1 MTVSFNVMIASVF
14 AQANL
19 YAESH
24 SAYCTSEVVRGR
36 SKTIP
41 AFTFS
46 THHGREALLTFPC
59 TGEY

>member
-1 MTVSFNVMIASVF
+1 MCLIAYVF
-14 AQANL
+14 AQADL
-19 YAESH
+19 CGEPQ
-24 SAYCTSEVVRGR
+24 CLLQSEVVRGR

>member
-1 MTVSFNVMIASVF
+1 MTVSFNVMIASV
-14 AQANL
+14 L
-19 YAESH
+19 HKLIYAESH

-36 SKTIP
+36 NKTIP